1 MQSRRWLIVLL
12 LGALAL
18 FPMAAHLHADDIGN
32 AQQQLKEVTARRA
45 AAEQRLAQ
53 AKQETAQLNAQ
64 LQTNARQLTALQQQ
78 NAGLQAQANKR
89 EAALT
94 SDLSSLLSQLEAAR
108 QNLNAQQAA
117 YTSQQTA
124 AQQRLASD
132 QGDLRS
138 AQAALRQTDQQRA
151 DLNRDATALAA
162 QLQTMDADIGK
173 RNQEIASVLVQLY
186 KLSQTSALNLVLS
199 ASSVSDGLNRLT
211 MLGMVSQHDQNLLT
225 QLSNERDLAARQHQ
239 ALADELTSVQQLQAE
254 LDSEQAEIRVRSV
267 DEQTLIQQLETQ
279 IADAQHS
286 FQQQAAGLDAA
297 IATTKARIDANRRQL
312 VADKAP
318 LIAKQT
324 QLSTAQ
330 QQAQTQLT
338 QAKQA
343 QASAEEQIASA
354 ERDQAAATR
363 LIQQLQA
370 AAAARAAAARAAAE
384 AAAKRN
390 AAQAAPPSS
399 GRGFIWP
406 LHGVITQGFGP
417 TSWTMEPPGYGYAHF
432 HTGVDIAAAYGS
444 PIVAAAGG
452 VVIHTGW
459 LGGNNWGYGDCI
471 IIVIDNQLSTL
482 YGHLSGVAVGA
493 NQIVRQGQVIGYEG
507 STGNSSGPHLHF
519 EVRVNGN
526 PVNPFG
532 YL

>member
-1 MQSRRWLIVLL
+1 MQSRRWLMALVLC
-12 LGALAL
+12 ALAL
-18 FPMAAHLHADDIGN
+18 FPLASRLHADDIGT
-32 AQQQLKEVTARRA
+32 AQQQLKAVTARRS
-45 AAEQRLAQ
+45 AAEQRLEQ

-78 NAGLQAQANKR
+78 NAALQAQANKR

-94 SDLSSLLSQLEAAR
+94 GDLDSLLSQLETAR
-108 QNLNAQQAA
+108 QDLNAQQAA
-117 YTSQQTA
+117 YTAQQTA
-124 AQQRLASD
+124 SQQRLATD
-132 QGDLRS
+132 QDDLRS
-138 AQAALRQTDQQRA
+138 AQAALRQAEQQRA
-151 DLNRDATALAA
+151 ELNRDATALAA
-162 QLQTMDADIGK
+162 QLQTMDADI
-173 RNQEIASVLVQLY
+173 NQRTQQIASVLVQLY

-225 QLSNERDLAARQHQ
+225 QLSNERDLATRQHQ
-239 ALADELTSVQQLQAE
+239 ALADDLASVQQLQAE
-254 LDSEQAEIRVRSV
+254 LDSEQAEIRLRTI
-267 DEQTLIQQLETQ
+267 DEQSLIQQLEAQ
-279 IADAQHS
+279 IKDAQQS
-286 FQQQAAGLDAA
+286 FQQQAADLDGA
-297 IATTKARIDANRRQL
+297 IATTKSRIDANRQQL
-312 VADKAP
+312 VANKAP
-318 LIAKQT
+318 LIAKQG

-330 QQAQTQLT
+330 KQTQAQLA

-370 AAAARAAAARAAAE
+370 QAAARAAAARAAAE
-384 AAAKRN
+384 AQAKQN
-390 AAQAAPPSS
+390 AAQAAQQAS

-417 TSWTMEPPGYGYAHF
+417 TSWTMEPPGYGYAHY
-432 HTGVDIAAAYGS
+432 HTGIDIAAAYGS
-444 PIVAAAGG
+444 PVVAAAGG

-459 LGGNNWGYGDCI
+459 LGGNNWGYGNCI
-471 IIVIDNQLSTL
+471 IIVVDNQLSTL
-482 YGHLSGVAVGA
+482 YGHLSGVAVGT
-493 NQIVRQGQVIGYEG
+493 NQVVRQGQVIGYEG

-519 EVRVNGN
+519 EVRINGN
-526 PVNPFG
+526 PVNPYG